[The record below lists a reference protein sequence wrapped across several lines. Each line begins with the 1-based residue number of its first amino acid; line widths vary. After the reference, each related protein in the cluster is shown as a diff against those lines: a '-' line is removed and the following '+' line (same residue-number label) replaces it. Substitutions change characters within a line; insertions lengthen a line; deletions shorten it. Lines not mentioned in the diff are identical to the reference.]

1 MIEFTVVIPA
11 YNDAVRLEKCLK
23 ALSQQTLPSDKFI
36 VKVID
41 NNSIQ
46 DLKSIVERF
55 RFAEYLFEAKA
66 GSYAA
71 RNNALDNI
79 NTPFIAF
86 TDSDCIPQE
95 NWLECALSTLRD
107 SGDGV
112 GAIGGKVMLFAEN
125 ERPNLCEYYDMVT
138 GFDQQSY
145 IEKDGFSVTANLIVK
160 RSALTK
166 TGVFNALLMSSGD
179 KDWCLRMQQQGLTL
193 VYCKQAIVA
202 HPARNSVKQI
212 KTKLK
217 RLFGGFYH
225 NHKYVEPNPLFSLLG
240 LIKAALPPIQNL
252 KQMQKLKHSLKLSVL
267 TQLKLFGFFYYLK
280 LYTLVFRLRLI
291 LGLVKQVER
300 L

>member
-1 MIEFTVVIPA
+1 MIEVTVVIPA
-11 YNDAVRLEKCLK
+11 YNDAVRLEKCLE
-23 ALSQQTLPSDKFI
+23 ALAEQTLASDKFI

-41 NNSIQ
+41 NNSQQ

-55 RFAEYLFEAKA
+55 SFAEYFYEAKA

-71 RNNALDNI
+71 RNKALDNI

-86 TDSDCIPQE
+86 TDSDCLPQA
-95 NWLECALSTLRD
+95 NWLKCALSALRD
-107 SGDGV
+107 SNDEV
-112 GAIGGKVMLFAEN
+112 GAIGGRVTLFAEH

-145 IEKDGFSVTANLIVK
+145 ISKDGFAVTANLVIK
-160 RSALTK
+160 QAALIK
-166 TGVFNALLMSSGD
+166 TGLFNAQLLSSGD

-193 VYCKQAIVA
+193 AYCEQAVVA

-225 NHKYVEPNPLFSLLG
+225 NHKHVEPNPLFSTLG
-240 LIKAALPPIQNL
+240 LIKAALPPIKNL
-252 KQMQKLKHSLKLSVL
+252 KQMQKLKDSLGLSIF
-267 TQLKLFGFFYYLK
+267 TQVQLAGFFYYLK
-280 LYTLVFRLRLI
+280 LYTLWYRLK
-291 LGLVKQVER
+291 LVSGWIVIAER